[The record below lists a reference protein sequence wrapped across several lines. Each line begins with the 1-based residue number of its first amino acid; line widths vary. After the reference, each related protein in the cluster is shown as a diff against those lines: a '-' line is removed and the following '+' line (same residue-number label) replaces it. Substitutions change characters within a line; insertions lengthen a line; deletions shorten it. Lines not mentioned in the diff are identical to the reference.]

1 MKKLIKLS
9 SAILS
14 MMMLFSFFACSTDTE
29 EDDELVVSISASDN
43 DSSTTRTITMSAP
56 SKYSGI
62 DVYIVYTLDGSEP
75 SISYDG
81 TAIDTDFIS
90 YGTAIKYDSQ
100 FTVSDSVQIKAKA
113 CYLKNMKV
121 YVGPLA
127 SKTVTVKSS
136 IDTSKSET
144 APVSGNYTFKLAS
157 SGNSL
162 FTHYFDTSASDL
174 FKWGDYDH
182 CYYQI
187 QFSYKSAGKGN
198 WYLFVRQVGN
208 ATPIKGPDGTTNF
221 VAQGSYTGTCF
232 DNRKSDSVNNGDL
245 TLSCEVGGK
254 AYEGKYSVS
263 DNSITMKVSVDA
275 SSDVSVGDAK

>member
-1 MKKLIKLS
+1 MKNLIRLGT
-9 SAILS
+9 AILS
-14 MMMLFSFFACSTDTE
+14 FMMVFSFFACSTDTE
-29 EDDELVVSISASDN
+29 EDEELVVSISASGS
-43 DSSTTRTITMSAP
+43 DSSSSRTITMSAP

-75 SISYDG
+75 AIKYDE
-81 TAIDTDFIS
+81 TAVGTDFIN

-127 SKTVTVKSS
+127 SKTVAVKSS
-136 IDTSKSET
+136 INTTKTET

-174 FKWGDYDH
+174 FKWSEYDH

-208 ATPIKGPDGTTNF
+208 ATPIKGSDGTTNF

-245 TLSCEVGGK
+245 TLSCTAGGK
-254 AYEGKYSVS
+254 DYEGVYAVT
-263 DNSITMKVSVDA
+263 DNSITMKVSGDA
-275 SSDVSVGDAK
+275 SSAVAVGDAK